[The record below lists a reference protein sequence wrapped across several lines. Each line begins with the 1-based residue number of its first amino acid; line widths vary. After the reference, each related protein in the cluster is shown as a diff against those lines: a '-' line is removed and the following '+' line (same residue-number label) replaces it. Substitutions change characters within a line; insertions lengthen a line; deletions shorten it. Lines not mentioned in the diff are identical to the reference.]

1 MPAEVMNY
9 GTPENQTP
17 RDPDADGLKAVR
29 ARIAE
34 YKLHDLDTEY
44 LEGVETALVNRS
56 KGKRRTE
63 RPDRSDSKN
72 DDDLKK
78 AAEAEAKKLAEAEEE
93 AKKAAEEE
101 AKKAEAEAAAKA
113 ENKLSTDTANENAVP
128 QASTAPAKKVATP
141 AKKAP
146 APAAPSSDKK

>member
-9 GTPENQTP
+9 GNPENQTP

-29 ARIAE
+29 SRIAE
-34 YKLHDLDTEY
+34 YKLHGLDTEY

-56 KGKRRTE
+56 KGKRRVE

-101 AKKAEAEAAAKA
+101 AKKKAEAEAANQP
-113 ENKLSTDTANENAVP
+113 ENKLSTDKPDENAVP
-128 QASTAPAKKVATP
+128 QASAAPAKKVATP

-146 APAAPSSDKK
+146 ASAPSSDKK